1 MPDRQI
7 DLISNGFFLFL
18 GTILNYR
25 LCLAAYSK
33 LFPKPQIPIDNH
45 TRLTPIHYL
54 CIATIILS
62 AITIAAAS
70 VLIYN

>member
-7 DLISNGFFLFL
+7 DIISNGFILVL

-25 LCLAAYSK
+25 VCLSAYSK

-54 CIATIILS
+54 SIATVILS